1 MQLAPFYVRRRGPAL
16 RTAGP
21 APAVSTRRARSARNA
36 RPRSSPCHGNVVG
49 PVRLRRERLRDVY
62 GLRDVE
68 VGEKVRVEG
77 ALQDQV
83 VDQVEWQPSS
93 RNAAS
98 KSSASLNTDVT
109 LPGIF
114 SPPVWPA
121 AGLAELQGPASKSGL
136 QGSRVP
142 AIQIRQNRGLSNSEV
157 SEPFRPGLGRQNR
170 KVPAKIGPL
179 IWASK
184 PKLLSLAE

>member
-1 MQLAPFYVRRRGPAL
+1 MGCGRAC
-16 RTAGP
+16 P
-21 APAVSTRRARSARNA
+21 APTRSLGDA
-36 RPRSSPCHGNVVG
+36 
-49 PVRLRRERLRDVY
+49 Y

-68 VGEKVRVEG
+68 VGEKVRLEG

-83 VDQVEWQPSS
+83 VDQLDPFQVLEWQPSS

-98 KSSASLNTDVT
+98 KSSASLNTDVA

-114 SPPVWPA
+114 SSPVWPA

-136 QGSRVP
+136 QGSRVRV
-142 AIQIRQNRGLSNSEV
+142 IQIRQNEAYRIREV
-157 SEPFRPGLGRQNR
+157 SGLFGQGLGRQNR

-179 IWASK
+179 IWTSK